1 MEFHSEY
8 LFLEDAV
15 SVLSIEELNHT
26 LQVRLIHSD
35 LIQTKMFRFVKNIRR
50 DCYKNGT

>member
-50 DCYKNGT
+50 DCYTF